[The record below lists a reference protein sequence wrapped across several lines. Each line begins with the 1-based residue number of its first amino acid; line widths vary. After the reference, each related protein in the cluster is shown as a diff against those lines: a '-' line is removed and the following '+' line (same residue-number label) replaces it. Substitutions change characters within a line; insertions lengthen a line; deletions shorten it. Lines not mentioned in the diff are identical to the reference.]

1 LQRPRSSAPKNRLR
15 DVTFGEVV
23 SSRCLDI
30 DHRPERNMTTEA
42 IRARSDIRSPKAAYS
57 VIAFLLFAANLRP
70 ALTSV
75 GPLLEAIRSSLGLSG
90 TAVGLLTTLPLLIF
104 AGFSLFARLGHV
116 LGIERTLAVCL
127 ALIAAGIALRSQ
139 GSVPALFG
147 GTAVFAAGIGI
158 ANVLMPVVIKR
169 DFSRQVGPMTT
180 AYIMV
185 MTLTGAVAT
194 GLAVPISAHF
204 ADGWRLSLAVW
215 ALFAALTLVL
225 WLPETRKANQPV
237 ETRQSKEAAAAKP
250 IWQSATAWHVTI
262 FMGLQFLIYFV
273 TISWVPL
280 FLADHG
286 ETATQA
292 GWLLTLFSV
301 MAFAAG
307 AVTPGLLRGGR
318 DQRALAVVASLVT
331 ALSIVGL
338 LLAPSLASLWLFVFG
353 GSFGVTYILAFAL
366 IGMRTSDHRRAAAL
380 STMSQATAYLIAAAG
395 PVVFGWLRDA
405 TGWTIPMVGLLA
417 VAIVQ
422 SIVGYSVGRQAQA

>member
-1 LQRPRSSAPKNRLR
+1 
-15 DVTFGEVV
+15 
-23 SSRCLDI
+23 
-30 DHRPERNMTTEA
+30 MTTEA

-57 VIAFLLFAANLRP
+57 VMVFLLFAANLRP
-70 ALTSV
+70 PLTSV
-75 GPLLEAIRSSLGLSG
+75 GPLLEAIRSNLGLSG
-90 TAVGLLTTLPLLIF
+90 TTAGLLTTLPLLIF
-104 AGFSLFARLGHV
+104 AGFSPFARVGQA

-127 ALIAAGIALRSQ
+127 ALIAAGIALRSE

-169 DFSRQVGPMTT
+169 DFPHQVGPMTT
-180 AYIMV
+180 AYVMV
-185 MTLTGAVAT
+185 MTLTGALAT
-194 GLAVPISAHF
+194 GLAVPISLHF
-204 ADGWRLSLAVW
+204 ADGWRLSLAMW
-215 ALFAALTLVL
+215 AVFATLTLVL
-225 WLPETRKANQPV
+225 WLPETRKANHSV
-237 ETRQSKEAAAAKP
+237 EAPRPEAAAAAKP

-262 FMGLQFLIYFV
+262 FMGLQFLVYFV

-280 FLADHG
+280 FLTEHG
-286 ETATQA
+286 ETAAQA

-307 AVTPGLLRGGR
+307 AITPALLHRGR
-318 DQRALAVVASLVT
+318 DQRVLAVTASLVT
-331 ALSIVGL
+331 AFSIVGL
-338 LLAPSLASLWLFVFG
+338 LLAPSLAGFWLFVFG

-405 TGWTIPMVGLLA
+405 TGWTIPMMALLA
-417 VAIVQ
+417 VAVIQ
-422 SIVGYSVGRQAQA
+422 SVVGYSVGRQGQA